1 MIGRFGRIRREERIA
16 IWHLCAN
23 LLESGFEI
31 ERVFP
36 LVREMYALQGKRWIA
51 ARIESLEEA
60 VKTGHLSRAVGR
72 TASGGEALVFQ
83 AFGRTDAVAVFAA
96 AARIAEVQDKLLM
109 ALWANLAGPCL
120 LVMAL
125 VGVIWGA
132 GAFFIPQLADYYPM
146 SDWPEWSQSAGGLCL
161 WVAEEILWI
170 GIAAG
175 GALGAVVWLGAVWTG
190 TGRAMADRVVP
201 FSWMRMVTGLAFL
214 LTALECARAGLD
226 LNDRTFMAL
235 ARGSTRYVRH
245 RIATIAANMNR
256 GLGFGQA
263 MAATG
268 HGFPEPQLI
277 AVVAALEGMPRWES
291 RLGVFCERW
300 VERAEHLV
308 RTRTLVFNRVLLL
321 LVGAVTAAGISALFE
336 VLEAA
341 GDVI

>member
-1 MIGRFGRIRREERIA
+1 MIGRIGREERIA
-16 IWHLCAN
+16 IWRLCGS

-36 LVREMYALQGKRWIA
+36 LVREMYALQGKRWVA
-51 ARIESLEEA
+51 ARIARLEEA
-60 VKTGHLSRAVGR
+60 VKTGRLSEAVGR

-83 AFGRTDAVAVFAA
+83 AFGRTDAVAVFGA
-96 AARIAEVQDKLLM
+96 AARIAEVQDKLLV
-109 ALWANLAGPCL
+109 ALWTNLAGPCF
-120 LVMAL
+120 LVVAL
-125 VGVIWGA
+125 VGVVWGA
-132 GAFFIPQLADYYPM
+132 GAFFVPQLADYYPM
-146 SDWPEWSQSAGGLCL
+146 DGWPAWSRSAGELCL
-161 WVAEEILWI
+161 WVAREILWI
-170 GIAAG
+170 GAAAAG
-175 GALGAVVWLGAVWTG
+175 GLVVTVWLGAVWTG
-190 TGRAMADRVVP
+190 AGRAAADRVAP

-214 LTALECARAGLD
+214 LTAIECVRAGLD
-226 LNDRTFMAL
+226 LNDRTFAAL
-235 ARGSTRYVRH
+235 GRGGTRYVRH
-245 RIATIAANMNR
+245 RIAAIAANMNR

-277 AVVAALEGMPRWES
+277 AVVAALEGMPQWET

-308 RTRTLVFNRVLLL
+308 RTRTLVFNRAL
-321 LVGAVTAAGISALFE
+321 LVLVGVVIAGGISALFE

>member
-1 MIGRFGRIRREERIA
+1 MIGRIAREERIA
-16 IWHLCAN
+16 IWRLCGN

-36 LVREMYALQGKRWIA
+36 LVREMYALQGKRWVA

-60 VKTGHLSRAVGR
+60 VKTGRLSEAVGR

-109 ALWANLAGPCL
+109 ALWTNLAGPFFL
-120 LVMAL
+120 LVAL
-125 VGVIWGA
+125 LGAVWGA
-132 GAFFIPQLADYYPM
+132 GVFFIPQLADYYPM
-146 SDWPEWSQSAGGLCL
+146 SGWPGWSRSAGELCL
-161 WVAEEILWI
+161 WVAAEILWI
-170 GIAAG
+170 GVGAAV
-175 GALGAVVWLGAVWTG
+175 ALAVVAWLGAVWTG
-190 TGRAMADRVVP
+190 AGRVVADRVAP

-214 LTALECARAGLD
+214 LTAIECVRAGLD
-226 LNDRTFMAL
+226 LNDRTFAAL
-235 ARGSTRYVRH
+235 GRGSTRYVRH
-245 RIATIAANMNR
+245 RIAAIAANMNQ

-277 AVVAALEGMPRWES
+277 AVVAALEGMPQWES

-300 VERAEHLV
+300 VERTQHLV
-308 RTRTLVFNRVLLL
+308 RTRTLVFNRTLLL
-321 LVGAVTAAGISALFE
+321 LVGAVIAGGISALFE